1 MDLLKSPVSLLFA
14 AGVAYLLGWI
24 YLDSYYDT
32 FEVAISTLNL
42 PIEHYFTIG
51 FLSLLRGAFSL
62 GEYQH
67 DTNVF
72 ISRIVIWSSLAVA
85 VIVWLLPHFDRFERI
100 KTLVLG
106 VALIAGIVAAY
117 VLTQAIAT
125 YNAMLEPP
133 EVQVQLNSSAEE
145 SGQPTMLRNVRLIHW
160 DERTIV
166 VGTRECPRNPGD
178 GSENLD
184 QFQLVLR
191 HGSWRISVLPSSQ
204 VHSVNFTKSPART
217 QRELLEE
224 AYRECGLEQA
234 PDQKGP
240 AASGASVEAVPGEPQ
255 AQPPT
260 QPTP

>member
-32 FEVAISTLNL
+32 FEVAINTLNL

-51 FLSLLRGAFSL
+51 LLSLLRGAFSL
-62 GEYQH
+62 GEYEH
-67 DTNVF
+67 DINVL
-72 ISRIVIWSSLAVA
+72 ISRIVIWSSLAVGF
-85 VIVWLLPHFDRFERI
+85 IIWMLPHDRFQRI
-100 KTLVLG
+100 KTVVLA
-106 VALIAGIVAAY
+106 VTLAAGIVAAY

-133 EVQVQLNSSAEE
+133 QVQVQLSATPGDSSP
-145 SGQPTMLRNVRLIHW
+145 SSMLRNVRLIHW

-166 VGTRECPRNPGD
+166 LGTRECPRNPGNED
-178 GSENLD
+178 LD
-184 QFQLVLR
+184 QFELVLR

-224 AYRECGLEQA
+224 AYRECGLEEA
-234 PDQKGP
+234 PSAKGP
-240 AASGASVEAVPGEPQ
+240 GSGGASVEPIAPQ
-255 AQPPT
+255 AAPSVTPPV
-260 QPTP
+260 Q